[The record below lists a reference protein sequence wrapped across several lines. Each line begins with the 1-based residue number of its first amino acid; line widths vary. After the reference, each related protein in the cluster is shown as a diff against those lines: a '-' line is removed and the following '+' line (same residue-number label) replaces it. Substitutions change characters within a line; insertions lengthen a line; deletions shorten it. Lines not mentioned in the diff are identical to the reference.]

1 MGGVVS
7 KIIHRNSTIP
17 TSATEHYS
25 TYIDGQV
32 SVDIHVLQGER
43 ELAQDNRSLA
53 RFQLKIPPLPAGV
66 PKIEVE
72 FIVDA
77 NGILNVRAMELRTG
91 QVAMVTV
98 NPSYGLSDAEV
109 ETMLMASFENAET
122 DFEKR
127 FLIEAQIEADSL
139 VRATQKSLA
148 QGAQLLNTEQKE
160 EIERAIRRVERSL
173 TTKSREEIKKS
184 CEHLSTVTEKFA
196 QDLLNHALNNALSD
210 KEI

>member
-1 MGGVVS
+1 
-7 KIIHRNSTIP
+7 
-17 TSATEHYS
+17 
-25 TYIDGQV
+25 
-32 SVDIHVLQGER
+32 
-43 ELAQDNRSLA
+43 
-53 RFQLKIPPLPAGV
+53 
-66 PKIEVE
+66 
-72 FIVDA
+72 
-77 NGILNVRAMELRTG
+77 MELRTG

-160 EIERAIRRVERSL
+160 EIERASRRVERSL